1 VTALPVALPRR
12 PRDWRVWRARLAPLV
27 LPAARAFVLTST
39 LGSVVLLRWVA
50 ARQAPGEGLLVGVA
64 FGAMLLV
71 VALAAEWRP
80 IAARTPPPPR
90 VAGSTGPPVGGIGD
104 TSRAGVGTRI
114 GGAIGAGL
122 AVGLVLV
129 ALAVLIGRDQLPAL
143 RPAVPF
149 FPWLAVT
156 GLVATAE
163 EVALRGALFDATER
177 MGGPAAAILVTSL
190 AFAVMHVP
198 FYGPHVLLL
207 DLGVGL
213 ALGGL
218 RLMTG
223 GVTAP
228 AVAHVVADAATWWI

>member
-1 VTALPVALPRR
+1 MTAQPVALRQA
-12 PRDWRVWRARLAPLV
+12 PRDRRAWRARLVPLAR
-27 LPAARAFVLTST
+27 PAARAAVLTAA
-39 LGSVVLLRWVA
+39 LGGVVLFRWVA
-50 ARQAPGEGLLVGVA
+50 ARQAPGEGLLVGVS
-64 FGAMLLV
+64 FGGMLLV
-71 VALAAEWRP
+71 VALAAGWRP
-80 IAARTPPPPR
+80 RAA
-90 VAGSTGPPVGGIGD
+90 IGAH
-104 TSRAGVGTRI
+104 SRGGVGAGI

-129 ALAVLIGRDQLPAL
+129 ALALIGRDQLPVL

-149 FPWLAVT
+149 LPWFAVT

-177 MGGPAAAILVTSL
+177 LGGPTVAILVTSL

-218 RLMTG
+218 RVLTG
-223 GVTAP
+223 GVIAP
-228 AVAHVVADAATWWI
+228 AAAHVVADAATWWI